1 MALAFSETEKY
12 TIIMS
17 SKEFELIGQLLIQK
31 GLITASAL
39 ERALAEQEHRQER
52 IGDILIKL
60 GLVNENDFYKVL
72 SQQSG
77 VEFIKLRS
85 VKIDPA
91 VIEKIPAKFACH
103 YELIPIE
110 ITDDQITVAMTNP
123 LDIHTIDDIKL
134 LLKKEIKAVLA
145 SKTEVLEAI
154 KKYYGVG
161 AETIEKMAPDS
172 DGAQP
177 QASVQAQDTQD
188 MDVGAEDASIIKF
201 VNQILVEAYRDRATD
216 VHIEPYEGELAVRY
230 RIDGVLHETKVPP
243 SIKNF
248 QSAIISRIKIMAN
261 LDIAERRLP
270 QDGRIKIRVGAE
282 EVDLRVSILPTP
294 FGESVV
300 IRILSTN
307 VRFGMESLGLL
318 KKDLDILERMI
329 KIPHGIIFVTGPTGS
344 GKTTTLYAALSK
356 INTADKKII
365 TIEDPIEY
373 QLKGITQIQVQPK
386 INLTFANALRSMLRH
401 DPDVM
406 MVGEVRDYETA
417 EITIRVAL
425 TGHLVFSTIHTNDAA
440 GGVTRLIDMGVEPF
454 LVSSAVEC
462 FIAQRLVRVICS
474 KCKRVVKPDK
484 ELLKELGVSSHNL
497 SKVKIYE
504 GKGCEVCRF
513 TGYKGRTAIY
523 EILVMNE
530 PIRELVLKRSSS
542 DQIKSKAVAL
552 GMRTLRQD
560 GWEKIMAGITTPSE
574 VIRVTQKEE
583 LEEVEE

>member
-1 MALAFSETEKY
+1 
-12 TIIMS
+12 MS
-17 SKEFELIGQLLIQK
+17 NESNLIGQLLVQK
-31 GLITASAL
+31 GFITFEAL
-39 ERALAEQEHRQER
+39 ERVLSEQEHLQTRL
-52 IGDILIKL
+52 GDILIKK
-60 GLVNENDFYKVL
+60 GLISEDDFYNML

-77 VEFIKLRS
+77 VPYIKLKDI
-85 VKIDPA
+85 KIDPS
-91 VIEKIPAKFACH
+91 VIKEIPAKFACH

-110 ITDDQITVAMTNP
+110 VKDDEITVAMANP
-123 LDIHTIDDIKL
+123 LDIHTIDDIRL

-145 SKTEVLEAI
+145 TRAEIFEAI
-154 KKYYGVG
+154 KKYYGIG
-161 AETIEKMAPDS
+161 AETIEKMAPETGS
-172 DGAQP
+172 ERIM
-177 QASVQAQDTQD
+177 SVQAQETQD
-188 MDVGAEDASIIKF
+188 VGEGAEDASIIKF
-201 VNQILVEAYRDRATD
+201 VNQVLVEAYRDRATD
-216 VHIEPYEGELAVRY
+216 IHIEPYEDELSVRY
-230 RIDGVLHETKVPP
+230 RIDGVLHEAKVPP
-243 SIKNF
+243 SIKHF
-248 QSAIISRIKIMAN
+248 QAAIISRIKIMAN

-270 QDGRIKIRVGAE
+270 QDGRIKIRIGDE
-282 EVDLRVSILPTP
+282 EVDLRVSLLPTP

-307 VRFGMESLGLL
+307 VRFGFEKLGLL
-318 KKDLDILERMI
+318 KRDLVILERII

-344 GKTTTLYAALSK
+344 GKTTTLYASLSR
-356 INTADKKII
+356 INTVDKKII

-440 GGVTRLIDMGVEPF
+440 GGVTRLVDMGVEPF
-454 LVSSAVEC
+454 LVASAVEC
-462 FIAQRLVRVICS
+462 FIAQRLVRVICP
-474 KCKRVVKPDK
+474 KCKHEVMPDK
-484 ELLKELGVSSHNL
+484 EILDELGVSGRNL

-504 GKGCEVCRF
+504 GKGCDSCRF

-523 EILVMNE
+523 EFLEMSE

-542 DQIKSKAVAL
+542 EQIKKKAIEL

-560 GWEKIMAGITTPSE
+560 GWEKIIMGITTPSE
-574 VIRVTQKEE
+574 VIRVTQQEE
-583 LEEVEE
+583 LEEIEE

>member
-1 MALAFSETEKY
+1 MPKD
-12 TIIMS
+12 S
-17 SKEFELIGQLLIQK
+17 SLIGQLLVQK
-31 GLITASAL
+31 GLITMEAL
-39 ERALAEQEHRQER
+39 ERALSEQEHSQER
-52 IGDILIKL
+52 IGDILVKT
-60 GLVNENDFYKVL
+60 GLIAEDDFYNIL

-77 VEFIKLRS
+77 VGYIKLKDIRINPK
-85 VKIDPA
+85 VID
-91 VIEKIPAKFACH
+91 EIPAKFACH

-110 ITDDQITVAMTNP
+110 ITDSSITVAMTNP
-123 LDIHTIDDIKL
+123 LDIHTIDDLRL

-145 SKTEVLEAI
+145 SKRDILEAI

-161 AETIEKMAPDS
+161 AETIEKMAPEA
-172 DGAQP
+172 GGP
-177 QASVQAQDTQD
+177 ERIMSVQAQETQD
-188 MDVGAEDASIIKF
+188 VAGSAEDASIIKF
-201 VNQILVEAYRDRATD
+201 VNQVLAQAYKDRATD
-216 VHIEPYEGELAVRY
+216 IHIEPYEDELSVRY

-243 SIKNF
+243 SIKKF

-270 QDGRIKIRVGAE
+270 QDGRMKIRVSGE

-307 VRFGMESLGLL
+307 VRFGLENLGLL
-318 KKDLDILERMI
+318 KRDLAILERMI

-344 GKTTTLYAALSK
+344 GKTTTLYASLSK
-356 INTADKKII
+356 INTIDKKII

-440 GGVTRLIDMGVEPF
+440 GGVTRLVDMGVEPF
-454 LVSSAVEC
+454 LVASAVEC
-462 FIAQRLVRVICS
+462 FIAQRLVRVICP
-474 KCKRVVKPDK
+474 KCKREVKPDK
-484 ELLKELGVSSHNL
+484 ELLAELGVSGRNL

-504 GKGCEVCRF
+504 GKGCDACRF

-523 EILVMNE
+523 EFLEMTE

-542 DQIKSKAVAL
+542 DQIKKKAVEL

-560 GWEKIMAGITTPSE
+560 GWEKIMMGITTPSE
-574 VIRVTQKEE
+574 VIRVTQQEE
-583 LEEVEE
+583 LDEIEE